1 MISYPK
7 IKSVEPLESKR
18 LRVTFSTGVNK
29 IYDCTSLL
37 EEIPFTPLKDE
48 LLFRQV
54 HADRTGYG
62 VVWNDNIDLS
72 ESELWI
78 HGATEQKED

>member
-7 IKSVEPLESKR
+7 IQAVEPLQGKR
-18 LRVTFSTGVNK
+18 LRVTFSTGINK
-29 IYDCTSLL
+29 VYDCTTLL
-37 EEIPFTPLKDE
+37 SETPFAPLKNDI
-48 LLFRQV
+48 LFRQV

-78 HGATEQKED
+78 NGITETDE